1 MLRLQSFITIVF
13 LLVVFLSIA
22 QEKSSKSSYKK
33 LPPAEINLQKAED
46 TYEKNPKSALLEI
59 EKALKIAIGEKN
71 VGAEAQAYFLLGK
84 INFNQ
89 SLYEQA
95 VADFSKAR
103 ILFARTG
110 NENQLW
116 ESEKM
121 LALSLEKSN
130 RLQEAEI
137 VYQRLLDQAE
147 KKNDTGK
154 IIDTRSSL
162 GRVSGEKGDY
172 SKALNEYEKVLD
184 LEESR
189 QNTTGVIHTNK
200 AIGEVFEKQ
209 NKNREALEFYSRS
222 EELARHADDAKSVIS
237 ASKNIKEVYR
247 KEGRI
252 EDELSL
258 RLRSLSE
265 YERKNNLSAAGEEYN
280 QIATLYLKQNNPEKA
295 LEYLNIGLTTSIE
308 GNDSVGI
315 SRNYLLISEA
325 HRMRSDYR
333 NALRYYEKYVGLTD
347 TLRRDEQAKLTGQIK
362 LNEELSLRQK
372 KIEFL
377 EKDLEL
383 NNQELTLLYQERKLQ
398 RLLIYFL
405 TALILMLGITGF
417 VIFRISRK
425 RRKMNLML
433 ALRSLRAQMNPH
445 FIFNALNS
453 VNSFIAQSDERA
465 ANKYLADFSRL
476 MRDVMENSEH
486 DFIPLSTEIRILQL
500 YLNLEHT
507 RFKEKF
513 RYELHIDPSLDMDAV
528 FLPPMLVQP
537 YVENAV
543 WHGLRYLDKPGFL
556 NVSFTQEEQGLLI
569 KVEDNGIGRQKS
581 QELKTANQKT
591 RISTGLKNTANR
603 VRLINELHQ
612 TSVKISVSDPE
623 NGNGTIVQIIVPI
636 SQYES
641 STS

>member
-1 MLRLQSFITIVF
+1 MLRLQSFIIIVF
-13 LLVVFLSIA
+13 LLVVFISRA
-22 QEKSSKSSYKK
+22 QEKPTKSSYKK
-33 LPPAEINLQKAED
+33 RPPVEINLQEAED
-46 TYEKNPKSALLEI
+46 IYERSPKSALLEI
-59 EKALKIAIGEKN
+59 EKALKIAIEEKN
-71 VGAEAQAYFLLGK
+71 VEAEAQAYFLLGK

-95 VADFSKAR
+95 VVDFSKAR
-103 ILFARTG
+103 TLFARIG

-116 ESEKM
+116 ESERM
-121 LALSLEKSN
+121 LAFSLEKAN

-137 VYQRLLDQAE
+137 VYKQMLGKAE
-147 KKNDTGK
+147 KKKDTGK
-154 IIDTRSSL
+154 IIDMRSSL

-172 SKALNEYEKVLD
+172 SKAINEYEKVLD

-189 QNTTGVIHTNK
+189 QNTTGVIHANK
-200 AIGEVFEKQ
+200 AIGEVLEKQ
-209 NKNREALEFYSRS
+209 NKNKEALEFYSRS
-222 EELARHADDAKSVIS
+222 EELARHADDAKSAIS
-237 ASKNIKEVYR
+237 ASKNIKEMYR
-247 KEGRI
+247 KEGRT

-258 RLRSLSE
+258 RLRSLAE
-265 YERKNNLSAAGEEYN
+265 YDRKNNLSAAGEEYN

-295 LEYLNIGLTTSIE
+295 LEYLNIGLATSIAE
-308 GNDSVGI
+308 NDSAGI
-315 SRNYLLISEA
+315 SRNYLSISEA
-325 HRMRSDYR
+325 HRMRNDYR
-333 NALRYYEKYVGLTD
+333 NALQYYEKYVGLAD
-347 TLRRDEQAKLTGQIK
+347 TLRRLEQAKLTGQIK
-362 LNEELSLRQK
+362 LNEELGLRQK

-405 TALILMLGITGF
+405 IALILILGITGF
-417 VIFRISRK
+417 LIFRISRK

-433 ALRSLRAQMNPH
+433 ALRSLRTQMNPH

-453 VNSFIAQSDERA
+453 VNSYIAQSDERA

-500 YLNLEHT
+500 YLNLEYT

-513 RYELHIDPSLDMDAV
+513 QYELYIDPALDKDVV

-556 NVSFTQEEQGLLI
+556 KVSFTQKEQGLLI
-569 KVEDNGIGRQKS
+569 IVEDNGIGRQKS
-581 QELKTANQKT
+581 EELKTANQKT

-641 STS
+641 SNS